1 MRSAAASGVQTIA
14 TALIAVINSLPNGGE
29 RVQLY
34 RAVQNAQSAVD
45 ACVDKYTLR
54 NSEGDPVA
62 YQGVVSQR
70 NICLR
75 ANICCNP

>member
-34 RAVQNAQSAVD
+34 RAVQNVQSAVD

-62 YQGVVSQR
+62 YKGQ
-70 NICLR
+70 
-75 ANICCNP
+75 

>member
-1 MRSAAASGVQTIA
+1 MLRSVAAAEVQTIA
-14 TALIAVINSLPNGGE
+14 AALIAVINSLPSDGE

-34 RAVQNAQSAVD
+34 RAMQNVRSAVD

-62 YQGVVSQR
+62 HKG
-70 NICLR
+70 
-75 ANICCNP
+75 

>member
-1 MRSAAASGVQTIA
+1 MLRSAAASDVRTIA
-14 TALIAVINSLPNGGE
+14 AALIAPVDSPPGDGE

-34 RAVQNAQSAVD
+34 RAVQDVQSAVD

-62 YQGVVSQR
+62 YKG
-70 NICLR
+70 
-75 ANICCNP
+75 